1 MQKELV
7 SCIRENN
14 LSPFNRNKTSVNTTT
29 ESIYKTKDAKT
40 IHNKLLSTIASNFIF
55 ADTSNLFNVFHFT
68 NNINIVQNRQKFIES
83 IPQNVEN
90 NFLKQLTPL
99 KPTWKPKYTSV
110 VVTEDEKIFSELQK
124 LACPTKFIISQYD
137 VESLENYEVVQVI
150 ECEQFSR
157 ALENLPQTIFLDS
170 TDEVYLERYVT
181 LLSSWK
187 KNILLLKENNNTSKE
202 IAAILDEITP
212 LLELTNETQSQNLS
226 REEVESK
233 LAGINQELAEQIKQ
247 FTVSGE
253 SLFTMLSKSTLPNEL
268 QAIVRKTIGKSN
280 LPVQIFKI
288 KIPVEIDD
296 EELESL
302 LKQQNAKEFTSVAE
316 QIKKKSSQLQK
327 LPKKLQELSDQIVLF
342 DFIAG
347 ISKFKSQT
355 NSFPNITEE
364 LFIEESKNLFLDK
377 AQPISFHLS
386 GNHRC
391 SILTGANS
399 GGKTTL
405 LEHMI
410 QLNSLVQLGLPIS
423 GIFKTPLFT
432 DVYYF
437 AKSKGSLNKGA
448 FETLLTQMSKIKP
461 GKETLILADEIESV
475 TEPGVAG
482 DIVCA
487 SANYFLKKGCFLV
500 IATHLGKEIQKNL
513 PEFARI
519 DGIEAKGLDENY
531 ELIVDHNPVLGRLAN
546 STPELIIEKMANS
559 EKTEYFSYLHNY
571 LKETFKNK

>member
-1 MQKELV
+1 MQKELLD
-7 SCIRENN
+7 CIDENK
-14 LSPFNRNKTSVNTTT
+14 LSPFNRTKTSVNGKT

-40 IHNKLLSTIASNFIF
+40 IHNKLLSTIASNFVF
-55 ADTSNLFNVFHFT
+55 SDTSNLFNVFPFANDAKT
-68 NNINIVQNRQKFIES
+68 ILERQKFTES
-83 IPQNVEN
+83 IPNQIEN
-90 NFLKQLTPL
+90 NFLKQLTSL
-99 KPTWKPKYTSV
+99 KPTWKPKYTSL

-157 ALENLPQTIFLDS
+157 ALENLPQTVFLDS
-170 TDEVYLERYVT
+170 TDEAYLERYVS

-187 KNILLLKENNNTSKE
+187 KNILLLKENSTSKE
-202 IAAILDEITP
+202 ITAILEEIMP

-233 LAGINQELAEQIKQ
+233 LVAINQELAEQIKQ

-253 SLFTMLSKSTLPNEL
+253 SLFAMLSKSTLPSEL
-268 QAIVRKTIGKSN
+268 QAIVRKTIEKTH
-280 LPVQIFKI
+280 LPTQIFKI
-288 KIPVEIDD
+288 KIPVELDE
-296 EELESL
+296 EELETL
-302 LKQQNAKEFTSVAE
+302 IKKQNAKEFTSVAE
-316 QIKKKSSQLQK
+316 QIKKKSNQLQK
-327 LPKKLQELSDQIVLF
+327 LPKKLQELSDQLVLF

-355 NSFPNITEE
+355 TSFPEITEE

-386 GNHRC
+386 GDYRC

-410 QLNSLVQLGLPIS
+410 QLNSLVQLGLPIP
-423 GIFKTPLFT
+423 GTFKTPLFT

-487 SANYFLKKGCFLV
+487 SADYFLKKGCFLV

-513 PEFARI
+513 PLSARV

-559 EKTEYFSYLHNY
+559 EKAEYFSYLHSY
-571 LKETFKNK
+571 LKEKK